1 MRKDLC
7 WQLLWIPALKA
18 GRSLEGF
25 RIDSH
30 ISKGAVLKPCYQK
43 DMFFLRTK
51 EFKNHQYTRY
61 QDQILKQQIEKAL
74 QITYIINLFIQYTQA
89 FIIYIHGN
97 PCRPQIELSLQPGQS
112 LPVLRRSWCGS
123 KCASAVTIAFTCEV

>member
-51 EFKNHQYTRY
+51 EFKKSPVY
-61 QDQILKQQIEKAL
+61 QVPGPDIE
-74 QITYIINLFIQYTQA
+74 TTD
-89 FIIYIHGN
+89 
-97 PCRPQIELSLQPGQS
+97 
-112 LPVLRRSWCGS
+112 
-123 KCASAVTIAFTCEV
+123 